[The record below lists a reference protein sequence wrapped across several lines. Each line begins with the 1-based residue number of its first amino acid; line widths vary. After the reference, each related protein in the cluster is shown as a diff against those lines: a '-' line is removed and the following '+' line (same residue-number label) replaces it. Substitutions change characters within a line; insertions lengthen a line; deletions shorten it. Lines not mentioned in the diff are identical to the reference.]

1 MQTKNDMLYQ
11 LTEAMITYDK
21 GDPKRIQ
28 HFIKVHSFAK
38 IIGMGENLDEKTQ
51 LILEAAAL
59 VHDIGIRPA
68 EEKYGSCNGKLQEQ
82 EGPAP
87 ARVML
92 SAIGFASDIVDRIC
106 FLVAHHHTYDQ
117 VDNMDYRILLE
128 ADALVNL
135 CEDHLPAD
143 AVDTMLHKVFRTET
157 GTRICRTIFYSD
169 ISFTP

>member
-87 ARVML
+87 ARKML

-135 CEDHLPAD
+135 YEDQLSAD
-143 AVDTMLHKVFRTET
+143 AVEAMLHNVFRTKT
-157 GTRICRTIFYSD
+157 GTRICRTMFYSD